1 MSEGVKLLESP
12 VGNGIE
18 GYMDGLGNIVRYN
31 RKRNWLAIG
40 NDGGL
45 LTFYAPHDYLPF
57 TLHMKGINFI

>member
-18 GYMDGLGNIVRYN
+18 GYMDGLGNIIRYD
-31 RKRNWLAIG
+31 RRRNLIAIG

-45 LTFYAPHDYLPF
+45 LTFYAPRDGHK
-57 TLHMKGINFI
+57 T